1 MFGFEVAGGFFN
13 YEFYAHP
20 VGTTFYHS
28 HVSTQHEAGL
38 SGLVHVR
45 DPKDAWLWM
54 VAGHGKE
61 IPSTFLK
68 ERESCQ
74 RIHEVT

>member
-45 DPKDAWLWM
+45 DPKDAWPRNRKGCGWLRVM
-54 VAGHGKE
+54 GRKSL
-61 IPSTFLK
+61 PPF
-68 ERESCQ
+68 
-74 RIHEVT
+74 